1 MSSSLPCGQESQEE
15 ARQGTLQREAHV
27 WGNQQQESRGLV
39 VFVQTFSSVKHKAG
53 NGEGFQ

>member
-1 MSSSLPCGQESQEE
+1 MESQEE